1 MANYKRWSFPRIVHF
16 NGKSRFGINM
26 LYVNHKGD
34 DTPWRE
40 DRRLFTV
47 ISKMKPCGIESKL
60 RLYFAVL
67 TCSNRKYICFHG
79 YIQYNKFSRTD
90 SVASSV
96 KMAEYVF
103 KALMGEN
110 IGMLNIYFDT
120 CLLSPQGLPGKY
132 NGWIYFINPRDVAL
146 MALNRKIVY
155 ISFLLRAWVCSETF
169 KYYTLIFFLSSDT
182 CPLVSAPV
190 SKCYQ
195 WINFS
200 IHDIHGWKFSNS
212 WEKEQF
218 KIKHSECNF

>member
-1 MANYKRWSFPRIVHF
+1 MKRGS
-16 NGKSRFGINM
+16 S
-26 LYVNHKGD
+26 
-34 DTPWRE
+34 T
-40 DRRLFTV
+40 FTV

-120 CLLSPQGLPGKY
+120 CLLSPQGAT
-132 NGWIYFINPRDVAL
+132 W
-146 MALNRKIVY
+146 KI
-155 ISFLLRAWVCSETF
+155 
-169 KYYTLIFFLSSDT
+169 
-182 CPLVSAPV
+182 
-190 SKCYQ
+190 
-195 WINFS
+195 
-200 IHDIHGWKFSNS
+200 
-212 WEKEQF
+212 
-218 KIKHSECNF
+218 